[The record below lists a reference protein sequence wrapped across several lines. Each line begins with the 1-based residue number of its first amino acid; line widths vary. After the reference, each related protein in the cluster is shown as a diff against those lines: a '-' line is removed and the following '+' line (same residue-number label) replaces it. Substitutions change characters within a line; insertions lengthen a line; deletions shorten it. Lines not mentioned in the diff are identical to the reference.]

1 MVIKLNGGLGTS
13 MGISGPKSALP
24 VRDGLSFLDIIARQ
38 VLALR
43 RRHGVQI
50 PLLMMDSFRTREESL
65 EILGRHPGLAVDGL
79 PLDFLQNKEPKLRAD
94 DLGPVEWPDDPDLEW
109 CPPGHGDVYVALQTT
124 GLLDT
129 LRERGYRYAFLS
141 NADNLGA
148 TCEGAVPAWMARE
161 GIPYV
166 TEVCARTRNDR
177 KGGHLGVRRSDGR
190 LVLRDSA
197 MVAEG
202 EDQYFQDTDRHPWF
216 HANNLWVDLD
226 QLAARLAERDGI
238 LGLPIIVNRKTVDPT
253 RPDSTPV
260 IQIESAMGA
269 AVEVFD
275 GSRALAV
282 DRSRFRP
289 VKTTNELLLIR
300 SDLYRL
306 TEDSLVESTIDHDE
320 PFIDLSKAYAH
331 IGAFE
336 QRFPHGVPSIRDCTS
351 LRVEGDVTFGA
362 DVVCTGDV
370 RVTGRRAQH
379 PRRRPPRG
387 RRLMRTLAEHRAA
400 VLALVA
406 PLPAT
411 TRARRVGA
419 RASCWRTTSWPGS
432 TCPASTTR
440 RWTDTPCVRPS
451 SPAPPRRPPSC
462 CPSRVTSRPATPP
475 TTCCR
480 PGTRCGS

>member
-1 MVIKLNGGLGTS
+1 MTTEGLRAATDKMRSAGVPELAVSVFSSFHDQLRSHATGTIPEDTIDPLTEVAHLDDVRPDEAAVAGALGRTVVIKLNGGLGTS

-24 VRDGLSFLDIIARQ
+24 VRDGLTFLDIMARQ

-43 RRHGVQI
+43 RRHGVQT
-50 PLLMMDSFRTREESL
+50 PLVMMDSFRTREESL
-65 EILGRHPGLAVDGL
+65 AILARHPGLAVDGL

-94 DLGPVEWPDDPDLEW
+94 DLAPVEWPDDPSLEW
-109 CPPGHGDVYVALQTT
+109 CPPGHGDIYVALQTT
-124 GLLDT
+124 SLLDT
-129 LRERGYRYAFLS
+129 LRDRGYRYAFLS

-148 TCEGAVPAWMARE
+148 TCEGAVPAWMERE

-177 KGGHLGVRRSDGR
+177 KGGHLGVRKSDGR

-197 MVAEG
+197 MVAPG
-202 EDQYFQDTDRHPWF
+202 EDHYFQDTDRHPWF

-226 QLAARLAERDGI
+226 VLAARLAERDGD

-260 IQIESAMGA
+260 IQVESAMGA

-306 TEDSLVESTIDHDE
+306 TQDAVVESTVDHDE
-320 PFIDLSKAYAH
+320 PFIDLAKPYAH
-331 IGAFE
+331 IGPFE
-336 QRFPHGVPSIRDCTS
+336 ERFARGVPSIRGCSS
-351 LRVEGDVTFGA
+351 LRVEGDTTFGA

-370 RVTGRRAQH
+370 RVTAGVRSI
-379 PRRRPPRG
+379 PD
-387 RRLMRTLAEHRAA
+387 
-400 VLALVA
+400 
-406 PLPAT
+406 
-411 TRARRVGA
+411 GA
-419 RASCWRTTSWPGS
+419 HLEGE
-432 TCPASTTR
+432 
-440 RWTDTPCVRPS
+440 V
-451 SPAPPRRPPSC
+451 
-462 CPSRVTSRPATPP
+462 
-475 TTCCR
+475 
-480 PGTRCGS
+480 

>member
-1 MVIKLNGGLGTS
+1 MTTDGLRAATDKMRGAGVSELAVSVFSRFHEQLRAEATGIIPEATIDPLDDVPHLDDVRPGDAEVSEALGRTVIIKLNGGLGTS
-13 MGISGPKSALP
+13 MGIAGPKTALS
-24 VRDGLSFLDIIARQ
+24 VRDGMSFLDIIARQ

-43 RRHGVQI
+43 ERHGVQT
-50 PLLMMDSFRTREESL
+50 PLLLMDSFRTSEQSL
-65 EILGRHPGLAVDGL
+65 EILGGHPGIAVEGL

-166 TEVCARTRNDR
+166 TEVCPRTRNDR
-177 KGGHLGVRRSDGR
+177 KGGHLAVRKRDGR

-197 MVAEG
+197 MVADG
-202 EDQYFQDTDRHPWF
+202 EDHYFQDTDRHRWF

-226 QLAARLAERDGI
+226 ALAARLAERDGI

-306 TEDSLVESTIDHDE
+306 TEDYLVESTIDHDE
-320 PFIDLSKAYAH
+320 PFVDLSGPYKLV
-331 IGAFE
+331 GGFDE
-336 QRFPHGVPSIRDCTS
+336 RFPRGVPSIRGCSS
-351 LRVEGDVTFGA
+351 LRVEADATFGA

-370 RVTGRRAQH
+370 RVTG
-379 PRRRPPRG
+379 G
-387 RRLMRTLAEHRAA
+387 VRTI
-400 VLALVA
+400 
-406 PLPAT
+406 PD
-411 TRARRVGA
+411 GA
-419 RASCWRTTSWPGS
+419 HLEG
-432 TCPASTTR
+432 
-440 RWTDTPCVRPS
+440 DV
-451 SPAPPRRPPSC
+451 
-462 CPSRVTSRPATPP
+462 
-475 TTCCR
+475 
-480 PGTRCGS
+480 